1 MMTNKMSDRDESLS
15 VALVNSVAE
24 LAGREVSSL
33 PPLHEVIDPDALERL
48 FEPTATGPR
57 VGTIEFRY
65 AGYLVTVA
73 RATDFVITLEDIEST
88 DESRTSS
95 SG

>member
-1 MMTNKMSDRDESLS
+1 MTNRMSDRDESLS

-24 LAGREVSSL
+24 LTGREVSSL
-33 PPLHEVIDPDALERL
+33 PPLHESIDPDALERL

-65 AGYLVTVA
+65 AGYFVTVA
-73 RATDFVITLEDIEST
+73 RATDFVITLEDIESG
-88 DESRTSS
+88 ENKTSS